1 MLTENVSTDLEVPF
15 MTILSLFTVVLLMN
29 GALLPSTSKS
39 ESLWLTSKLALNF
52 WSCTQHT
59 SSDFQIPP
67 AANVELSWQHNLCFY
82 YPNPL
87 SFFSKKSLFPYVFLA
102 AFSLPQSNAGAGDM
116 PTCNAKPRGC
126 VLATALP
133 AVQLASRAHRGRT
146 LTVTLTQTPVA
157 KQAPDFL

>member
-1 MLTENVSTDLEVPF
+1 MFTLSVCRYTQTVKHIQNGNFAQNFSTKSNSEINIIINKNKQGKTLMLTENVSTDLEVPF

-67 AANVELSWQHNLCFY
+67 AANVELSWQHNLSFY

-87 SFFSKKSLFPYVFLA
+87 SFFSKKNPLSLCIPGC
-102 AFSLPQSNAGAGDM
+102 PQ
-116 PTCNAKPRGC
+116 PT
-126 VLATALP
+126 
-133 AVQLASRAHRGRT
+133 SE
-146 LTVTLTQTPVA
+146 
-157 KQAPDFL
+157 